1 MKPVIRIILADLA
14 VLPVLF
20 ISARAEIRIVA
31 DIRGDSAYADSV
43 IKVTAARLDRLIGPV
58 PDEYLEV
65 HIVASQGRFDSLSGG
80 ALPDWGAGVAIPYR
94 RLIVIKSP
102 LITPGDK
109 SLGELVAHEITHV
122 ALARR
127 LNFQPVPRWL
137 DEGMA
142 MYLSAEWS
150 WDDNVAL
157 GVAVVMGHELAL
169 ADIEY
174 LNRFNA
180 RRAQVAYSM
189 SFLAFKYFLDTYGET
204 GLRLLL
210 DDYQAGRSSDYA
222 FIDAIGAD
230 YRSFQ
235 QEYAS
240 FLRGRY
246 TVVTLLF
253 DSNLLWILL
262 ALILVVGFIIVRWRR
277 KRRIAE
283 MDAYDKYHSTDF
295 DYGEVEKPDE
305 DEPWR

>member
-20 ISARAEIRIVA
+20 ISARAEIPIVA

-122 ALARR
+122 SLARS

-137 DEGMA
+137 DE
-142 MYLSAEWS
+142 
-150 WDDNVAL
+150 
-157 GVAVVMGHELAL
+157 
-169 ADIEY
+169 
-174 LNRFNA
+174 
-180 RRAQVAYSM
+180 
-189 SFLAFKYFLDTYGET
+189 
-204 GLRLLL
+204 
-210 DDYQAGRSSDYA
+210 
-222 FIDAIGAD
+222 
-230 YRSFQ
+230 
-235 QEYAS
+235 
-240 FLRGRY
+240 
-246 TVVTLLF
+246 
-253 DSNLLWILL
+253 
-262 ALILVVGFIIVRWRR
+262 
-277 KRRIAE
+277 
-283 MDAYDKYHSTDF
+283 
-295 DYGEVEKPDE
+295 
-305 DEPWR
+305 